1 MKRVK
6 SIQAAKSGAAEALR
20 STLRQVSQ
28 IKVKQI
34 DFETA
39 RPDLCVDI
47 MALIEVHGKSHTLAC
62 KVEASGRPD
71 HVRTALAALCSD
83 TAVLDG
89 NATPVLIAP
98 CASDEA
104 MAMCSE
110 SRAGFLDL
118 EGNARLHVGELFI
131 GKRSMPSKQSSAR
144 LAGAA

>member
-1 MKRVK
+1 MKMVK

-39 RPDLCVDI
+39 RPDLCLDI
-47 MALIEVHGKSHTLAC
+47 LALIEVHGKSHTLAC

-83 TAVLDG
+83 SAV
-89 NATPVLIAP
+89 
-98 CASDEA
+98 
-104 MAMCSE
+104 
-110 SRAGFLDL
+110 L
-118 EGNARLHVGELFI
+118 EGNADTGADCALRFRRGDGDVLEEQGRIPGSGRECAA
-131 GKRSMPSKQSSAR
+131 AR
-144 LAGAA
+144 GRAIYWKALDAVET